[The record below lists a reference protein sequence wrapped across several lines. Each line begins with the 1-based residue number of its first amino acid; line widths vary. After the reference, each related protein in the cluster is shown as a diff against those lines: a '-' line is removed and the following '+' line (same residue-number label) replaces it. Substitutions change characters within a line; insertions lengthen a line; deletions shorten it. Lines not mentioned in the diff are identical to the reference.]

1 MRQTTVYSPKLTC
14 RQLPEVKLTDTLG
27 RIWAE
32 YPNGM
37 LDISE
42 DALAQKDLDAP
53 AVEESK
59 PSTGVETV
67 KSKEDIMSAED
78 MAQMRDTILAQL
90 K

>member
-1 MRQTTVYSPKLTC
+1 VSELIG
-14 RQLPEVKLTDTLG
+14 RQLPEAKLTETLG

-42 DALAQKDLDAP
+42 DALAEKDPDAP
-53 AVEESK
+53 AVEERK
-59 PSTGVETV
+59 PSTEVAAT
-67 KSKEDIMSAED
+67 KAKEDIMSAED
-78 MAQMRDTILAQL
+78 MTQMRETILAQL

>member
-1 MRQTTVYSPKLTC
+1 MRQTPVYSPELTC
-14 RQLPEVKLTDTLG
+14 RQLPEVKLTETLG

-42 DALAQKDLDAP
+42 DALSQKDLGAP

-59 PSTGVETV
+59 PSTEMETA
-67 KSKEDIMSAED
+67 KGKGDIMSAED
-78 MAQMRDTILAQL
+78 MAQMRETILAQI